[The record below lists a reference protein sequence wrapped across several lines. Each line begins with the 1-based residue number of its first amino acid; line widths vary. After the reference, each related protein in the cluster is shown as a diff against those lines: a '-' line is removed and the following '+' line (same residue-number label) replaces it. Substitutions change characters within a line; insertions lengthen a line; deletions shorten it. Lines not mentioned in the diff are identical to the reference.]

1 MWKLTQH
8 SHTDLTE
15 ESWIQ
20 TQAEA
25 VAISEAR
32 AGVPEDAGAVDLLQE
47 LFGCV
52 FVLRNDDVSV
62 GAAVLVD
69 VVHGVL
75 HAVNHLDAALEVAV
89 LCSERLHLRRAEGQI
104 GGETRT
110 SMNFYLKKK
119 KKQQKL
125 VCDNRLFILRTVG
138 CKMFIPIGNRSILSF
153 YQEC

>member
-25 VAISEAR
+25 VAVSEAR

-52 FVLRNDDVSV
+52 FILRNDDVSV

-69 VVHGVL
+69 VVHSVL

-104 GGETRT
+104 GGKPRTR
-110 SMNFYLKKK
+110 MNLNLKKRK
-119 KKQQKL
+119 SVTTDYLFYEQWAAKYSSLL
-125 VCDNRLFILRTVG
+125 VLA
-138 CKMFIPIGNRSILSF
+138 LSF